1 MGFFD
6 EITFWHWLIAG
17 VLFVILEMLLPG
29 VIFLWLSI
37 AALITGFVAY
47 LSPDLSL
54 QWLTILFSGLSLV
67 SVVVGRTYL
76 KRSPIETD
84 HPTLNQRGHQY
95 IGRTFTLSEPIVDG
109 FGKITVDDTTWK
121 VSGKDMAEGASVEV
135 VGVEGTVFKVVKKRD

>member
-17 VLFVILEMLLPG
+17 VIFIILEMLLPG
-29 VIFLWLSI
+29 VLFLWLSI
-37 AALITGFVAY
+37 AALITGFLAY

-54 QWLTILFSGLSLV
+54 QWLTIIFSGLSLV
-67 SVVVGRTYL
+67 SVVAGRTIL
-76 KRSPIETD
+76 KRSLPATD

-121 VSGKDMAEGASVEV
+121 ASGEDMDQGTSVKV
-135 VGVEGTVFKVVKKRD
+135 VGIEGTVFKVSKKSE